1 MADIAIGRTKR
12 LNGRMVKWN
21 GKRWVPVTKTKAKVT
36 PKVKEQRYKAPS
48 VPKKKEAPKPK
59 AKPKAKPTPAQ
70 IKANKAGSRA
80 LRRTAFRTVR
90 KGGLAGLAMA
100 GVEHAGR
107 KGKLGPK
114 IKEGFDTKDA
124 QMERLAKHGPLSE
137 KTYQTPKP
145 KAKPKAGGNKVT
157 GQADPTKQQQRMSDA
172 RSKYNKKPTAKPPA
186 KPTKPPAKPTK
197 PVPAG
202 KVPATKAP
210 SPKGNRMASSSS
222 ADRMAAWAKANRKMI
237 EKNGTKKQKEIL
249 AKALKVNTPKKKT
262 SSANAA
268 GWQGNRN
275 Y

>member
-1 MADIAIGRTKR
+1 
-12 LNGRMVKWN
+12 
-21 GKRWVPVTKTKAKVT
+21 
-36 PKVKEQRYKAPS
+36 
-48 VPKKKEAPKPK
+48 
-59 AKPKAKPTPAQ
+59 
-70 IKANKAGSRA
+70 
-80 LRRTAFRTVR
+80 
-90 KGGLAGLAMA
+90 
-100 GVEHAGR
+100 
-107 KGKLGPK
+107 
-114 IKEGFDTKDA
+114 
-124 QMERLAKHGPLSE
+124 
-137 KTYQTPKP
+137 
-145 KAKPKAGGNKVT
+145 
-157 GQADPTKQQQRMSDA
+157 MSDA

-210 SPKGNRMASSSS
+210 SPKGKHDYGSQKANLAE
-222 ADRMAAWAKANRKMI
+222 WAKANRKMI